1 MLRHLRRTG
10 RKPARRNQGDI
21 HETALRMLAQRALSI
36 AEITER
42 LQLREFAP
50 SAVREELHRLE
61 RAGLVDESGLARAV
75 CQAQLRAGRGRRA
88 VVAALRRRK
97 LAREAAAQALD
108 EAMEG
113 EESAAL
119 AAAFARATAKY
130 RLWRRLP
137 EQRRKVLRYLITR
150 GFSLDD
156 ARRAMHEDRRDE
168 THGRQTDDPGD
179 PSNLP

>member
-1 MLRHLRRTG
+1 MLRYRRRKG
-10 RKPARRNQGDI
+10 RGPGRRNQGDI

-50 SAVREELHRLE
+50 GAVRDELHRLE
-61 RAGLVDESGLARAV
+61 RAGLVDELGLARAV

-97 LAREAAAQALD
+97 LAREVAAQAVD
-108 EAMEG
+108 EVMEG

-119 AAAFARATAKY
+119 AAALARATAKY
-130 RLWRRLP
+130 RRWRRLP

-156 ARRAMHEDRRDE
+156 ARRAMHDDGRDE

-179 PSNLP
+179 PSGLP